1 MVPEPDGR
9 KKFRRQPKRPH
20 LGVRDSTRLH
30 GRHYSVKSFRID
42 YRFRRHRKLETIT
55 CRTKKNFDS
64 SSKTGF
70 MPRDRKS
77 PPESFL
83 RFYRPI
89 FAFWHARLQGDRP
102 SHRKNDGASCVFA
115 RPTIPTV
122 SRGAC
127 WPPATEIYIWG
138 NVTPHAADK
147 DISGYRPPDVLYSIG
162 LKFPSRKGMQKRSA
176 CKISIRAKWWPKRLG
191 RSPVFIKTA
200 LFTSPT

>member
-1 MVPEPDGR
+1 
-9 KKFRRQPKRPH
+9 
-20 LGVRDSTRLH
+20 
-30 GRHYSVKSFRID
+30 
-42 YRFRRHRKLETIT
+42 
-55 CRTKKNFDS
+55 
-64 SSKTGF
+64 

-162 LKFPSRKGMQKRSA
+162 LKFPSRKGMKKRSA

-191 RSPVFIKTA
+191 RSPAFIKTGRFTPVDMIQPSRRLMIRNQKINAKDTSSSRSIFLRGKWPKRLGRSPIFINTA
-200 LFTSPT
+200 LFTSVDRI